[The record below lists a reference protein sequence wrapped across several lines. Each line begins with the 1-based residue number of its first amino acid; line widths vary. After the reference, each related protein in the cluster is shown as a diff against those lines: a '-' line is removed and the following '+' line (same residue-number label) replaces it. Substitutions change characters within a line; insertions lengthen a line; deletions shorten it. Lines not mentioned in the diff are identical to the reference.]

1 MQITIQ
7 DLRNMTAQQISAW
20 VQLEEETN
28 NIQEQEQQFNLTN
41 KEYKKI
47 EFELNVPELDMS
59 ICPDIIAK

>member
-7 DLRNMTAQQISAW
+7 DLRNMTDQQISAW

-28 NIQEQEQQFNLTN
+28 NNQEQEQQFNLTN